1 MRSCLT
7 LSFICLCLSIEAFVT
22 DSQTPRQPAVRR
34 GHEVFP
40 LLPRPPRSL
49 SRSLARSLALLHFA
63 PRGTYWSTSLLNALQ
78 LDLLDV
84 AVAPV
89 RVQDHDPPLRGGDA
103 RSDIKRLPGFC
114 LFALEGCPLLPR
126 ARGVLVVQPAVLH
139 GSLVVII
146 IRQVELGDKGGASG
160 EGQVGDLLREIIF
173 GACPTTLPAPA

>member
-1 MRSCLT
+1 MMRSCLT

-40 LLPRPPRSL
+40 LLLRPP
-49 SRSLARSLALLHFA
+49 RSLARSLALLHFA

-78 LDLLDV
+78 LDLIDGT
-84 AVAPV
+84 AAPV

-114 LFALEGCPLLPR
+114 LSALEGCPLLPR

-139 GSLVVII
+139 GVVVVTI

>member
-1 MRSCLT
+1 MRDT
-7 LSFICLCLSIEAFVT
+7 EA
-22 DSQTPRQPAVRR
+22 SR
-34 GHEVFP
+34 GHEGPSSFTP
-40 LLPRPPRSL
+40 SSSPPAAV

-63 PRGTYWSTSLLNALQ
+63 PRGTYWSTSLLKALQ
-78 LDLLDV
+78 LDLSDT
-84 AVAPV
+84 AIAPV

-139 GSLVVII
+139 GVAVAIM